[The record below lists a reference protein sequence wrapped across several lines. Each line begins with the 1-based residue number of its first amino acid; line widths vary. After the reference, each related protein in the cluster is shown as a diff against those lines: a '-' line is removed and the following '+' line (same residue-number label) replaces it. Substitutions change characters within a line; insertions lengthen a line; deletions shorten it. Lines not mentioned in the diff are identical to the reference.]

1 MTSLD
6 EEINDEEIDE
16 MMREADSANK
26 GSVSYNVRKILLKI
40 HKNNLTLSAR
50 ISLTFCLHRQKV
62 YQAWLEGIS
71 ARVRN
76 YRDSN

>member
-40 HKNNLTLSAR
+40 HKNNLIIFSAR

-62 YQAWLEGIS
+62 SQAWLEGIS
-71 ARVRN
+71 AGVRN
-76 YRDSN
+76 

>member
-40 HKNNLTLSAR
+40 HKNNLTFSAR
-50 ISLTFCLHRQKV
+50 ISLTFCHHRQKV
-62 YQAWLEGIS
+62 SQAWLEGIS
-71 ARVRN
+71 AGVRN
-76 YRDSN
+76 